1 MRLIGFLKSAAVLF
15 VDYALIRGLT
25 GWEAALTV
33 CGVMALYGWLG
44 EYLAL
49 AKDGAIPMEKLRDPE
64 QARLANAREDIIE
77 DVKRV
82 SGIDI
87 SALRLSLLPADELNA
102 RAYGFRNVAVTRALL
117 ASCDDATLCA
127 VLGHEI
133 SHVLQADPVFHRL
146 VFANVTLVLAALTL
160 GSFACVSVLWIIFI
174 LLCTVGACRGL
185 GGLLLFRGIGK
196 GIKGGFTAAQR
207 LLLFI
212 YQSVMGLI
220 GRSCEYRADSYSCKL
235 GYALQLCYYLTRFA
249 RDEASRQKSLR
260 EIVYASHPAPSER
273 ILRIEQ
279 YRTGS

>member
-1 MRLIGFLKSAAVLF
+1 MMVGFLKIITVLL
-15 VDYALIRGLT
+15 VDYALLCSLM
-25 GWEAALTV
+25 GWKAAFIICSL
-33 CGVMALYGWLG
+33 MLLYGWLG

-49 AKDGAIPMEKLRDPE
+49 ARDSAIPMEKLRDPE
-64 QARLANAREDIIE
+64 RTRLANAREDIIE

-82 SGIDI
+82 SGTDI
-87 SALRLSLLPADELNA
+87 SALRLSLLPADEPNA
-102 RAYGFRNVAVTRALL
+102 RAYGVRNVAVTRALL

-196 GIKGGFTAAQR
+196 GIRGGFTAAQH

-212 YQSVMGLI
+212 YRSVMGLI
-220 GRSCEYRADSYSCKL
+220 GRSCEYRADSYNCQL

-249 RDEASRQKSLR
+249 RDEAFRQKSLR